1 MKTTQPQTAPA
12 AKADALRGDVM
23 NVLSVLDDFSH
34 LLKQET
40 EALRKN
46 DFRTVDTLQAHKREL
61 AKRYHDM
68 ITLLSTQPNAL
79 MSVEPTLRDRLVKA
93 RTDFTRLLQENLTV
107 LENVKKS
114 TQRLVDKILDVAR
127 QSVTD
132 ERHHAYA
139 ASGKA
144 QAARSSSLSLSIDK
158 SL

>member
-46 DFRTVDTLQAHKREL
+46 DFQTVDALQAHKREL
-61 AKRYHDM
+61 AKRYHDI

>member
-46 DFRTVDTLQAHKREL
+46 DFQTVDALQAHKREV

>member
-1 MKTTQPQTAPA
+1 MKTTQPQTTPA
-12 AKADALRGDVM
+12 AKTDALRGDVM

-46 DFRTVDTLQAHKREL
+46 DFQTVDALQAHKREL

>member
-1 MKTTQPQTAPA
+1 MKTSNPQTAPA
-12 AKADALRGDVM
+12 AKTDALRGDVM
-23 NVLSVLDDFSH
+23 NVLSVLDDFSN
-34 LLKQET
+34 LLQQET
-40 EALRKN
+40 GALRKN
-46 DFRTVDTLQAHKREL
+46 DFDTVEGLQAHKREL

-68 ITLLSTQPNAL
+68 IVQLAAEPKALLN
-79 MSVEPTLRDRLVKA
+79 VEPGLRDKLVRA
-93 RTDFTRLLQENLTV
+93 RTDFTRLLQENLSV

-114 TQRLVDKILDVAR
+114 TQRLVDKILDAAR

-144 QAARSSSLSLSIDK
+144 QAARSTSLSLSLDQ

>member
-46 DFRTVDTLQAHKREL
+46 DFQTVDALQAHKREL

>member
-12 AKADALRGDVM
+12 AKTDALRGDVM

-46 DFRTVDTLQAHKREL
+46 DFQTVDALQAHKREL

-68 ITLLSTQPNAL
+68 ITQLSTQPNAL

>member
-1 MKTTQPQTAPA
+1 MQNSSDSIEVGT
-12 AKADALRGDVM
+12 L
-23 NVLSVLDDFSH
+23 NVLLQLGH
-34 LLKQET
+34 
-40 EALRKN
+40 
-46 DFRTVDTLQAHKREL
+46 RTNWRSGIAGLPWKSCAGIHACAVPGASGVS
-61 AKRYHDM
+61 AW
-68 ITLLSTQPNAL
+68 P
-79 MSVEPTLRDRLVKA
+79 RLVFVDRSGRTGVPA

>member
-12 AKADALRGDVM
+12 AKTDALRGDVM

-46 DFRTVDTLQAHKREL
+46 DFQTVDALQAHKREL

>member
-46 DFRTVDTLQAHKREL
+46 DFQTVDALQAHKREL

-79 MSVEPTLRDRLVKA
+79 MGVEPTLRDRLVKA

>member
-1 MKTTQPQTAPA
+1 MKTSNPQTAPA
-12 AKADALRGDVM
+12 AKTDALRGDVM
-23 NVLSVLDDFSH
+23 NVLSVLDDFSN
-34 LLKQET
+34 LLQQET
-40 EALRKN
+40 GALRKN
-46 DFRTVDTLQAHKREL
+46 DFDTVEGLQAHKREL

-68 ITLLSTQPNAL
+68 IVQLAAEPKALLN
-79 MSVEPTLRDRLVKA
+79 VEPGLRDKLVLA
-93 RTDFTRLLQENLTV
+93 RTDFTRLLQENLSV

-114 TQRLVDKILDVAR
+114 TQRLVDKILDAAR

-144 QAARSSSLSLSIDK
+144 QAARSTSLSLSLDQ